1 MAFETNPASGGVV
14 FASEVIATEHYA
26 LIKLG
31 LGTAGV
37 AVPAPGDT
45 TNGLDVDVTR
55 LPATSLAGVTAKTS
69 DYDTGAGTDTVPML
83 GIALPGAGGAV
94 QGGTSTNPVRTDPTG
109 TTTQPISGSITN
121 ISGTISL
128 PTGASTLAEQQTQTT
143 ALQLLDD
150 LVLTEDAPHV
160 SGDKGVLLLAVR
172 NDTSGTLASLNG
184 DNTPLQTDS
193 SGSLRIVVQNTLTT
207 VSAVTTSTSFGSI
220 PGKLISAA
228 TTNATSIK
236 ASGTNLYFLSAS
248 NINASPRYIKLFN
261 KASSPTVGTDIPVL
275 TFLIPGNTSGAGTNI
290 AIGAAG
296 LRFTT
301 GLALAITTGVAD
313 LDVGAVAANEIVIN
327 YGYA

>member
-109 TTTQPISGSITN
+109 TTTQPISGSITD
-121 ISGTISL
+121 ISGSISL

-172 NDTSGTLASLNG
+172 SDSAASLVSLNG
-184 DNTPLQTDS
+184 DNTPLSVNST
-193 SGSLRIVVQNTLTT
+193 GAVRAAVENTLTS
-207 VSAVTTSTSFGSI
+207 VIACNASSSAAT
-220 PGKLISAA
+220 PYKLISAA
-228 TTNATSIK
+228 TTNATSVK
-236 ASGTNLYFLSAS
+236 ASGGNLFFVSVS
-248 NINASPRYIKLFN
+248 NINAAARYLKLYN
-261 KASSPTVGTDIPVL
+261 KTSAPNVGTDVPIL
-275 TFLIPGNTSGAGTNI
+275 TFLIPGNTAGAGSNLGI
-290 AIGAAG
+290 PPQG
-296 LRFTT
+296 LRFNT
-301 GLALAITTGVAD
+301 GIAFALTTGVSDTDA
-313 LDVGAVAANEIVIN
+313 VAVAANEIIVN
-327 YGYA
+327 LGYA